1 MKKRVSTYLDRVGSE
16 LREFRAF
23 ALRANAVDLAIA
35 VVLGAAFTAVV
46 QSIVQDLFTP
56 VIAAFFGQS
65 NFATLHFTIHGS
77 QFHYGLVVNAVITFI
92 IVALMLFFF
101 VVRPLTGLRGRLGL
115 NGDEPAPRAPC
126 PACRSDIDLRA
137 RRCPMC
143 TEVLDEGWSE
153 SAQ

>member
-1 MKKRVSTYLDRVGSE
+1 MKFVGRFSAE

-35 VVLGAAFTAVV
+35 VVLGSAFTAVV

-56 VIAAFFGQS
+56 VIGAFFGKA
-65 NFATLHFTIHGS
+65 NFSKLYFTIHGS

-92 IVALMLFFF
+92 IVTIMLFFF
-101 VVRPLTGLRGRLGL
+101 VVRPLLGLRRRLGL
-115 NGDEPAPRAPC
+115 DTDANVPRSPC
-126 PACRSDIDLRA
+126 PSCRSDIDSIA

-143 TEVLDEGWSE
+143 TEVLSEGW
-153 SAQ
+153 ANAVQ